1 MSANAW
7 TRPVFNL
14 DAAAWRGIRSRNR
27 EPIARGLALRFY
39 LAGSALSALDALQ
52 KRIYQRV
59 LDEITTRPP
68 VFLVGYWRSGTTLLH
83 ELLALDDCF
92 AAPSTYECFNP
103 HRFLLTVHRAPGEN
117 RVVRPAGDMTV
128 SPSSPQEEEFALLCM
143 GAISPYEAFMFPGA
157 LERFEMLCDPDLF
170 EHAQQLRWN
179 AAMTWILKATAY
191 VHGADRRL
199 LLKSPANSFRL
210 GRLAALCPG
219 AAFVR
224 LVREPCAVFASNLR
238 LWPSMWKR
246 YALTAPLEQ
255 AVLIERIL
263 ESRRVLEQKLR
274 SAMSALPTGRHA
286 TVRYEDLV
294 SDPRGT
300 IELLYD
306 RLALGDPSAM
316 LPKVSAYLAARPRAP
331 AQSAEKWRP
340 MLQARWTEMFD
351 EFSYSR
357 G

>member
-52 KRIYQRV
+52 KRIYRRV
-59 LDEITTRPP
+59 LDGITTRPP

-92 AAPSTYECFNP
+92 AAPSTYQCFNP

-157 LERFEMLCDPDLF
+157 FERFEMLMRSGLVRARTAASMERGDDLDI
-170 EHAQQLRWN
+170 ESHGLR
-179 AAMTWILKATAY
+179 A
-191 VHGADRRL
+191 RSR
-199 LLKSPANSFRL
+199 PA
-210 GRLAALCPG
+210 LAAQISG
-219 AAFVR
+219 
-224 LVREPCAVFASNLR
+224 
-238 LWPSMWKR
+238 
-246 YALTAPLEQ
+246 
-255 AVLIERIL
+255 
-263 ESRRVLEQKLR
+263 
-274 SAMSALPTGRHA
+274 
-286 TVRYEDLV
+286 
-294 SDPRGT
+294 
-300 IELLYD
+300 
-306 RLALGDPSAM
+306 
-316 LPKVSAYLAARPRAP
+316 
-331 AQSAEKWRP
+331 
-340 MLQARWTEMFD
+340 
-351 EFSYSR
+351 
-357 G
+357 